1 MILRYFLSGE
11 SWRIS
16 IDDAHTTRLVNT
28 GMFGIS
34 RNPIFLGMIVTLIGL
49 FLVMPNA
56 FTLLVVV
63 LGVVVINIQVR
74 LEEEFLQ
81 TTHGD
86 EYAGYMRRVR
96 RWI

>member
-1 MILRYFLSGE
+1 MGE
-11 SWRIS
+11 SWRIG
-16 IDDAHTTRLVNT
+16 IDDAPKTRLVNT
-28 GMFGIS
+28 GVFGIS
-34 RNPIFLGMIVTLIGL
+34 RNPIFLGMIVTLFGL

-56 FTLLVVV
+56 LTLLAVV

-74 LEEEFLQ
+74 LEEEFLK

-86 EYAGYMRRVR
+86 EYARYIRRVR